1 MKRIGRKKPLKPLK
15 LLGGAGGAAFFFAL
29 AFSGVIS
36 AVINITLMI
45 GTVVL
50 PVIIGG
56 IAFIAVLVAKVA
68 FVLVGVAG
76 MKTMMEANKPEKV
89 KIITKELPFDYGGN
103 GGKFGKQLQGK
114 ETSHDLVYSS
124 YIPESVTQSV
134 AYPYYQQYPQ

>member
-1 MKRIGRKKPLKPLK
+1 MGRKKPLKPLK

-76 MKTMMEANKPEKV
+76 MKTVMEADKPEKV
-89 KIITKELPFDYGGN
+89 KIITQELPFDYGG
-103 GGKFGKQLQGK
+103 KYGKQLQGK

-124 YIPESVTQSV
+124 YIPESITQNS
-134 AYPYYQQYPQ
+134 YPYYQ